1 MKRSYETARMKSK
14 YLEERRGEVRENNKK
29 APVAN
34 KKPLNNNGKG
44 GEKHNE

>member
-1 MKRSYETARMKSK
+1 MKRSYETARMKPK

-29 APVAN
+29 PPVAN
-34 KKPLNNNGKG
+34 KNQLKNNGKW